1 MERRMTQQNRQMGRH
16 MGQSDWQMGEM
27 YGPKSRQMGRCMGQ
41 QDRQQMDGHSSLAD
55 SEEGD
60 EQMKRGNGGLT

>member
-1 MERRMTQQNRQMGRH
+1 

-41 QDRQQMDGHSSLAD
+41 QDRQQMDGYSSLAD